1 MADPKYRKNR
11 RDAVNGGNRA
21 IDLSYND
28 RAGSLKCIGRVMGE
42 LTPRGDAVAAKNCEL
57 GELIAFYNDSGSTV
71 FVGFAGTEAA
81 ANALVLTGANGV
93 AIPPRDYVVLAVGN
107 NNWYKSSAACW
118 SYSINDETYLG

>member
-28 RAGSLKCIGRVMGE
+28 RAGALKCIGRVMGE
-42 LTPRGDAVAAKNCEL
+42 LTIKGIGVGPHNCEL
-57 GELIAFYNDSGSTV
+57 GDTIAFYNNSTV
-71 FVGFAGTEAA
+71 TAFVAFANTPGALPGTVDAT
-81 ANALVLTGANGV
+81 NGIAL
-93 AIPPRDYVVLAVGN
+93 PPNDYVVLTSGN
-107 NNWYKSSAACW
+107 NNWYKASAATVL